1 MEEAKYRLYNY
12 GEDLKYINKYSKALK
27 QLFFLL

>member
-1 MEEAKYRLYNY
+1 MEKAKYRLYNN
-12 GEDLKYINKYSKALK
+12 GEDLKSINKYSKALK